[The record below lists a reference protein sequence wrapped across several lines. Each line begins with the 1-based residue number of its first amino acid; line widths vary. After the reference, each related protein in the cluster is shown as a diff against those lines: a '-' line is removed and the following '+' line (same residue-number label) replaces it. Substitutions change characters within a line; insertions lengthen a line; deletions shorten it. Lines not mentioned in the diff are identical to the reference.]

1 MKWLDEL
8 RKNWRPR
15 LAVAMIFLAFF
26 TLVDE
31 YVKEGYIFYLQ
42 DLWTKFPT
50 HEQLFIIFLVSGI
63 LLGLR
68 TWG

>member
-15 LAVAMIFLAFF
+15 LAVTMIFLAFF

-31 YVKEGYIFYLQ
+31 YVKEGYIF
-42 DLWTKFPT
+42 DFADFWAAFPT
-50 HEQLFIIFLVSGI
+50 HEQLFIIFLAAGLI
-63 LLGLR
+63 LGAR
-68 TWG
+68 RWP

>member
-1 MKWLDEL
+1 MTREIL
-8 RKNWRPR
+8 KNWKNRISM
-15 LAVAMIFLAFF
+15 AFIFLAFF

-42 DLWTKFPT
+42 DLWVKFPT